1 MKINYYRHPN
11 AEGESESW
19 ENCQFDSNTDL
30 SSLTVKHL
38 VTINGQPFLRQHH
51 LTYLTG
57 KETCHAHHFAKLLA
71 TKLLAKPSTTSKSN
85 CKVLWIDTLHGPH
98 VCAKIYYEL
107 IAHATDKENL
117 HFICLDILGSQ
128 RQNFY
133 AINRNIEYL
142 IKQYDPELV
151 IIDDID
157 HFMPFCGVNTANEF
171 CHIIRDVINH
181 TETAFLCIGYNH
193 LGKKASTTGNLG
205 KYLFLD
211 ATDVFGLSTQ
221 GNVTTVRLVNSYD
234 MSCLPD
240 DSQFRFTIGTDNFPH
255 EASTA
260 STNKQDQ
267 EAVPTKDSNNQDNS
281 EINPPVNTSLTL
293 PTPPSTQQSSPKP
306 AQPSAHQQPR
316 PVCGGAATATTAT
329 TPPDSP
335 VPRAVTQ

>member
-71 TKLLAKPSTTSKSN
+71 TKLLATPSTTSKSN

-193 LGKKASTTGNLG
+193 LGKKASSTGNLG

-240 DSQFRFTIGTDNFPH
+240 DSQFRFTIGTDNLPH
-255 EASTA
+255 EASNAATK
-260 STNKQDQ
+260 KQDQ
-267 EAVPTKDSNNQDNS
+267 EVAPTEAINNQDNS
-281 EINPPVNTSLTL
+281 ELDTPVNTSLTL

-306 AQPSAHQQPR
+306 AHQSAHQQPR

>member
-181 TETAFLCIGYNH
+181 SETAFLCIGYNH

-240 DSQFRFTIGTDNFPH
+240 DSQFRFTIGPDNLPH
-255 EASTA
+255 EASNAAT
-260 STNKQDQ
+260 KKPDQ
-267 EAVPTKDSNNQDNS
+267 EVAPTEAINNQDNS
-281 EINPPVNTSLTL
+281 EIDPPVNTSLTL
-293 PTPPSTQQSSPKP
+293 PTPLSTQQSSPKP

-316 PVCGGAATATTAT
+316 PVCGGAATATTPT
-329 TPPDSP
+329 TPPATP
-335 VPRAVTQ
+335 VPSAVTQ

>member
-267 EAVPTKDSNNQDNS
+267 EVAPTEAINNQDNS
-281 EINPPVNTSLTL
+281 ELDTPVNTSLTL

-306 AQPSAHQQPR
+306 AHPSAHQQPR
-316 PVCGGAATATTAT
+316 PVCGGAATATTPT
-329 TPPDSP
+329 TPPATT
-335 VPRAVTQ
+335 VPSAVTQ